1 MRRRIVR
8 RIFRKSTVAG
18 VAVVAALVV
27 VAIAT
32 AARTASIQVCVLL
45 PETKTSVR
53 WVQFDAPTFAKQ
65 LKAAGVTYAITN
77 ALGDAQKQKAQAD
90 ACLAA
95 GAKVVIEAAIDAGS
109 AAAIEKSF
117 TSKGGK
123 AIDYDRQV
131 AGGTASVYVSFD
143 NKQVGV
149 LQAKGVLGALKGK
162 TKPVVAEL
170 WGGQTD
176 ANAFLFKSGNDAVL
190 NPLFK
195 SGKVTKGPQQFVDG
209 WLAQNAAKDFQ
220 QFLVKTNNK
229 IDGVVAANDNI
240 AGAVVAT
247 LKAKRLKPLALSG
260 QDATP
265 AGVQNILS
273 GWQTMTVFKN
283 IPLEVAAAAKAAIQ
297 LLRGKPVTGIN
308 AYCDA
313 KKNVCSATK
322 SGQAA
327 PSITI
332 PPTVVT
338 KSNYKILFQ
347 LGFLKRSEVC
357 VGQYRKYCR

>member
-1 MRRRIVR
+1 MRRLFSKWTALGLVLL
-8 RIFRKSTVAG
+8 AA
-18 VAVVAALVV
+18 AVMSAV
-27 VAIAT
+27 AT
-32 AARTASIQVCVLL
+32 ASSKANIQVCVLL

-53 WVQFDAPTFAKQ
+53 WVQFDAPDFKKA
-65 LKAAGVTYAITN
+65 LKAAGVTYSVTN

-95 GAKVVIEAAIDAGS
+95 GAKVVIETAIDSGS

-123 AIDYDRQV
+123 AIDYDRQTV
-131 AGGTASVYVSFD
+131 GGTASVYVSFD

-149 LQAKGVLGALKGK
+149 LQAKGVLAGVKGK

-176 ANAFLFKSGNDAVL
+176 PNAFLFKSGNDAVL

-195 SGKVTKGPQQFVDG
+195 SGKVAKGPQQFVDG
-209 WLAQNAAKDFQ
+209 WLAANAATDFQ

-247 LKAKRLKPLALSG
+247 LQQKGLKPIALSG
-260 QDATP
+260 QDASSG
-265 AGVQNILS
+265 GVQNIIS
-273 GWQTMTVFKN
+273 GWQTMTVYKKV
-283 IPLEVAAAAKAAIQ
+283 PLEAAAAAKAAVQ
-297 LLRGKPVTGIN
+297 LLKGQKVTGIN
-308 AYCDA
+308 AWCDA
-313 KKNVCSATK
+313 KKNLCTAKK
-322 SGQAA
+322 SKAE
-327 PSITI
+327 PSILLVPITI
-332 PPTVVT
+332 T
-338 KSNYKILFQ
+338 KANYKILFAQ
-347 LGFLKRSEVC
+347 KFLKRSEVC

>member
-1 MRRRIVR
+1 
-8 RIFRKSTVAG
+8 
-18 VAVVAALVV
+18 
-27 VAIAT
+27 
-32 AARTASIQVCVLL
+32 L

-53 WVQFDAPTFAKQ
+53 WVQFDAPTFKKQ
-65 LKAAGVTYAITN
+65 LKAAGVTYSVTN

-95 GAKVVIEAAIDAGS
+95 GAKVVIETAIDSGS

-123 AIDYDRQV
+123 AIDYDRQT

-143 NKQVGV
+143 GKQVGV

-209 WLAQNAAKDFQ
+209 WLATNAATDFQ

-247 LKAKRLKPLALSG
+247 LQQKGLKPIALSG
-260 QDATP
+260 QDATA
-265 AGVQNILS
+265 AGVQNILA
-273 GWQTMTVFKN
+273 GWQTMTVYKKV
-283 IPLEVAAAAKAAIQ
+283 PLEVAAAAKAAIQ
-297 LLRGKPVTGIN
+297 LLRGQKVTGIN

-313 KKNVCSATK
+313 SKNVCSTTRSSK
-322 SGQAA
+322 AA
-327 PSITI
+327 PSLLI
-332 PPTVVT
+332 PPVTIT
-338 KSNYKILFQ
+338 KSNYKILFKDK
-347 LGFLKRSEVC
+347 FLKRSEVC
-357 VGQYRKYCR
+357 VGKFKKYCK

>member
-1 MRRRIVR
+1 VRKVFSKWTAVGLIVL
-8 RIFRKSTVAG
+8 A
-18 VAVVAALVV
+18 AVIMSAV
-27 VAIAT
+27 AT
-32 AARTASIQVCVLL
+32 ASRKASIQVCVLL

-53 WVQFDAPTFAKQ
+53 WVQFDAPDFKKA
-65 LKAAGVTYAITN
+65 LKAAGVTYSVTN

-95 GAKVVIEAAIDAGS
+95 GAKVVIETAIDAGS

-123 AIDYDRQV
+123 AIDYDRQT

-143 NKQVGV
+143 GKQVGV
-149 LQAKGVLGALKGK
+149 LQAQGVLKKLSGK

-195 SGKVTKGPQQFVDG
+195 SGKVVKGPQQFVDG
-209 WLAQNAAKDFQ
+209 WLAANAA
-220 QFLVKTNNK
+220 T
-229 IDGVVAANDNI
+229 DNI

-247 LKAKRLKPLALSG
+247 LQQKGLKPIALSG
-260 QDATP
+260 QDAS
-265 AGVQNILS
+265 AGGVQNIIS
-273 GWQTMTVFKN
+273 GWQSMTVYKKV
-283 IPLEVAAAAKAAIQ
+283 PLEAAAAAKVAVQ
-297 LLRGKPVTGIN
+297 LLKGQKVTGIN

-313 KKNVCSATK
+313 SKNVCSSTTK
-322 SGQAA
+322 KGE
-327 PSITI
+327 PSLLI
-332 PPTVVT
+332 PPIAIT
-338 KSNYKILFQ
+338 KSNYKVLFADK
-347 LGFLKRSEVC
+347 FLKKSEVC
-357 VGQYRKYCR
+357 VGKFKKYCK

>member
-1 MRRRIVR
+1 MRRLFSKWTALGLVLL
-8 RIFRKSTVAG
+8 AA
-18 VAVVAALVV
+18 AVMSAV
-27 VAIAT
+27 AT
-32 AARTASIQVCVLL
+32 ASSKANIQVCVLL

-53 WVQFDAPTFAKQ
+53 WVQFDAPDFKKA
-65 LKAAGVTYAITN
+65 LKAAGVTYSVTN

-95 GAKVVIEAAIDAGS
+95 GAKVVIETAIDSGS

-123 AIDYDRQV
+123 AIDYDRQTV
-131 AGGTASVYVSFD
+131 GGTASVYVSFD

-149 LQAKGVLGALKGK
+149 LQAKGVLAGVKGK

-176 ANAFLFKSGNDAVL
+176 PNAFLFKSGNDAVL

-195 SGKVTKGPQQFVDG
+195 SGKVAKGPQQFVDG
-209 WLAQNAAKDFQ
+209 WLADNAATDFQ

-247 LKAKRLKPLALSG
+247 LQQKGLKPIALSG
-260 QDATP
+260 QDASSG
-265 AGVQNILS
+265 GVQNIIS
-273 GWQTMTVFKN
+273 GWQTMTVYKKV
-283 IPLEVAAAAKAAIQ
+283 PLEAAAAAKAAVQ
-297 LLRGKPVTGIN
+297 LLKGQKVTGIN

-313 KKNVCSATK
+313 KKNACVAKK
-322 SGQAA
+322 SGTAA
-327 PSITI
+327 SSILITPITI
-332 PPTVVT
+332 T
-338 KSNYKILFQ
+338 KSNYQILFADK
-347 LGFLKRSEVC
+347 FLKRSEVC
-357 VGQYRKYCR
+357 VGKFKKYCK

>member
-1 MRRRIVR
+1 VR
-8 RIFRKSTVAG
+8 RLFSKWTALGLVLLAA
-18 VAVVAALVV
+18 AVMSAV
-27 VAIAT
+27 AT
-32 AARTASIQVCVLL
+32 ASSKANIQVCVLL

-53 WVQFDAPTFAKQ
+53 WVQFDAPDFKKA
-65 LKAAGVTYAITN
+65 LKAAGVTYSVTN

-95 GAKVVIEAAIDAGS
+95 GAKVVIETAIDSGS

-123 AIDYDRQV
+123 AIDYDRQTV
-131 AGGTASVYVSFD
+131 GGTASVYVSFD

-149 LQAKGVLGALKGK
+149 LQAKGVLAGVKGK

-176 ANAFLFKSGNDAVL
+176 PNAFLFKSGNDAVL

-195 SGKVTKGPQQFVDG
+195 SGKVAKGPQQFVDG
-209 WLAQNAAKDFQ
+209 WLADNAATDFQ

-247 LKAKRLKPLALSG
+247 LQQKGLKPIALSG
-260 QDATP
+260 QDASSG
-265 AGVQNILS
+265 GVQNIIS
-273 GWQTMTVFKN
+273 GWQTMTVYKKV
-283 IPLEVAAAAKAAIQ
+283 PLEAAAAAKAAVQ
-297 LLRGKPVTGIN
+297 LLKGQKVTGIN

-313 KKNVCSATK
+313 KKNACVAKK
-322 SGQAA
+322 SGTAA
-327 PSITI
+327 SSILITPITI
-332 PPTVVT
+332 T
-338 KSNYKILFQ
+338 KSNYQILFADK
-347 LGFLKRSEVC
+347 FLKRSEVC
-357 VGQYRKYCR
+357 VGKFKKYCK

>member
-1 MRRRIVR
+1 VKHVSRRAIVFA
-8 RIFRKSTVAG
+8 IAA
-18 VAVVAALVV
+18 AVMGSAVAA
-27 VAIAT
+27 AT
-32 AARTASIQVCVLL
+32 AASRESGRKAANIQVCVLL
-45 PETKTSVR
+45 PETKTSPR
-53 WVQFDAPTFAKQ
+53 WVQFDAPILKKA
-65 LKAAGVTYAITN
+65 LKAAGVTYSVTN

-95 GAKVVIEAAIDAGS
+95 GAKVVIETAIDAGS

-123 AIDYDRQV
+123 AIDYDRQT

-149 LQAKGVLGALKGK
+149 LQAKGVLAGLKGK

-176 ANAFLFKSGNDAVL
+176 ANAFLFKSGNDVVL

-195 SGKVTKGPQQFVDG
+195 SGKITKGPQQFVDG
-209 WLAQNAAKDFQ
+209 WLATNAATDFQ

-247 LKAKRLKPLALSG
+247 LKAKGLKPLALSG
-260 QDATP
+260 QDAS
-265 AGVQNILS
+265 ALGVQNIIS
-273 GWQTMTVFKN
+273 GWQTMTVYKKV
-283 IPLEVAAAAKAAIQ
+283 PLEAAAAAKAAVQ
-297 LLRGKPVTGIN
+297 LLKGQKVSGIN
-308 AYCDA
+308 AHI
-313 KKNVCSATK
+313 KNGSVI
-322 SGQAA
+322 Q
-327 PSITI
+327 PSILI
-332 PPTVVT
+332 PPITVT
-338 KSNYKILFQ
+338 KANYKILFADK
-347 LGFLKRSEVC
+347 FLKRGQVC
-357 VGQYRKYCR
+357 VGAYVKFCK

>member
-1 MRRRIVR
+1 VKHVS
-8 RIFRKSTVAG
+8 RKVT
-18 VAVVAALVV
+18 ALVLAA
-27 VAIAT
+27 AITVLAVTFAT
-32 AARTASIQVCVLL
+32 AGSARTAKKSANIQVCVLL

-53 WVQFDAPTFAKQ
+53 WVQFDAPIMAKA
-65 LKAAGVTYAITN
+65 LKAAGVTYKITN

-95 GAKVVIEAAIDAGS
+95 GAKVVIETAIDAGS

-123 AIDYDRQV
+123 AIDYDRQA
-131 AGGTASVYVSFD
+131 AGGTASVYVSF
-143 NKQVGV
+143 NGKQVGV
-149 LQAKGVLGALKGK
+149 LQANGVLNRLKGK

-195 SGKVTKGPQQFVDG
+195 SGKITKGPQQFVDG
-209 WLAQNAAKDFQ
+209 WLATNAATDFQ

-247 LKAKRLKPLALSG
+247 LKQKKLKPIALSG
-260 QDATP
+260 QDAS
-265 AGVQNILS
+265 ALGVQNIIS
-273 GWQTMTVFKN
+273 GWQSMTVYKKV
-283 IPLEVAAAAKAAIQ
+283 PLEAAAAVKAALQ
-297 LLRGKPVTGIN
+297 LLKGQKITGIN
-308 AYCDA
+308 GYCDA
-313 KKNVCSATK
+313 SKNVCSTK
-322 SGQAA
+322 RSGKAA
-327 PSITI
+327 PSILI
-332 PPTVVT
+332 PPVSIT
-338 KSNYKILFQ
+338 KANYKILFTDK
-347 LGFLKRSEVC
+347 FLKKSEVC
-357 VGQYRKYCR
+357 IGQYKKYC